1 MPPKV
6 KTVLLWVLR
15 ILLALAAALA
25 GFAAF
30 LVFFFSGPPMAVL
43 WAGGGILLCICAALW
58 LLILARKGRVRRILL
73 LCLAA
78 ALAVCAAAGLR
89 GWRRSRV
96 PTVGDRGLLLN
107 EYAPNAPGTK
117 AVFLEEGSTLR
128 LPGWTLPRLDGATA
142 LYPLYS
148 AFVQATYPEGEYA
161 RYLTASLDG
170 WQGWYPGGNP
180 SRFDKPCTDVP
191 NGLVSCTGTEE
202 AYERLIHGYTDII
215 FAGGPSR
222 AQLAAAEAAGKEL
235 HLTPIGREAF
245 VFFVN
250 SKNPVKGLTVEE
262 IRGIYAGEITDWR
275 QVGGRRE
282 KILPFQRRENS
293 GSQTAMEKLMAGKPL
308 LEPERETVI
317 DAMSGIIES
326 VADYRNFRNA
336 IGYSF
341 RFYASEMVQN
351 DQIRLLALDGVAP
364 TPETIRD
371 GSYPLGDCFYAV
383 TASWI
388 GEPAPEEAE
397 GPVGDFIAWILSEQ
411 GQRLVER
418 TGYVALG

>member
-1 MPPKV
+1 MEERRRSVSSKV

-15 ILLALAAALA
+15 VIAVLAVALA
-25 GFAAF
+25 GFVTYLA
-30 LVFFFSGPPMAVL
+30 FFFSSPPPTVL
-43 WAGGGILLCICAALW
+43 YAGGGFLFCLCGMLW
-58 LLILARKGRVRRILL
+58 LLLLARKGRVRRIVL

-117 AVFLEEGSTLR
+117 AVFLEEESTLR
-128 LPGWTLPRLDGATA
+128 LPGEALPRLDGATA

-148 AFVQATYPEGEYA
+148 AFVQAAYPEGEYA
-161 RYLTASLDG
+161 
-170 WQGWYPGGNP
+170 
-180 SRFDKPCTDVP
+180 P
-191 NGLVSCTGTEE
+191 NGLVSCTGTET
-202 AYERLIHGYTDII
+202 AYERLIGGYTDII
-215 FAGGPSR
+215 FAGGPSQ
-222 AQLAAAEAAGKEL
+222 AQFDAAEAAGKEL

-250 SKNPVKGLTVEE
+250 SRNPVTGLTVEE

-351 DQIRLLALDGVAP
+351 DQIRLLALDGAAP

-383 TASWI
+383 TASRI
-388 GEPAPEEAE
+388 GEPGPEEAE
-397 GPVGDFIAWILSEQ
+397 GPAGDFIAWILSEQ

>member
-1 MPPKV
+1 MSSKV

-15 ILLALAAALA
+15 VIAVLAVALA
-25 GFAAF
+25 GFVTYLA
-30 LVFFFSGPPMAVL
+30 FFFSSPPLTVL
-43 WAGGGILLCICAALW
+43 YAGGGFLFCLCGMLW
-58 LLILARKGRVRRILL
+58 LLLLARKGRVRRILL

-78 ALAVCAAAGLR
+78 ALAVCAAAGLW
-89 GWRRSRV
+89 GWRCSRV

-117 AVFLEEGSTLR
+117 AVFLEEESALR
-128 LPGWTLPRLDGATA
+128 LSGEVLPRLDGATA

-148 AFVQATYPEGEYA
+148 AFVQAAYPEGEYA
-161 RYLTASLDG
+161 
-170 WQGWYPGGNP
+170 
-180 SRFDKPCTDVP
+180 P
-191 NGLVSCTGTEE
+191 NGLVSCSGTEK
-202 AYERLIHGYTDII
+202 AYERLIDGHADII
-215 FAGGPSR
+215 FVGGPSR
-222 AQLAAAEAAGKEL
+222 AQLDAAEAAGKEL
-235 HLTPIGREAF
+235 CLTPIGREAF

-250 SKNPVKGLTVEE
+250 SRNPVTGLTVEQ

-293 GSQTAMEKLMAGKPL
+293 GSQTAMEKLMAGTPL
-308 LEPERETVI
+308 LEPEREAVI

-383 TASWI
+383 TASRI
-388 GEPAPEEAE
+388 GEPGPEEDE

-411 GQRLVER
+411 GQWLVER